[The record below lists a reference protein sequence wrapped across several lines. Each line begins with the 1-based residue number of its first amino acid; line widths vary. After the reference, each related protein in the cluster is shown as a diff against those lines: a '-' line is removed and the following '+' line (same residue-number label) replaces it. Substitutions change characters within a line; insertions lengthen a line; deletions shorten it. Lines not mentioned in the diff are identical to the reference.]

1 MLHRLQI
8 TPEILSYVEA
18 MSMKETDVLT
28 RVREDTA
35 DLPLAEMQIPP
46 EQGRLL
52 YFFVKLLNAER
63 ALEVGVFTGYSAL
76 WTALALTENG
86 LLVACDISTEW
97 TETARK
103 HWEAAGVSD
112 RIDLRVGPALDT
124 LRGLIADGQRN
135 SFDLAFL
142 DADKENYVGY
152 YDCIVDLIR
161 PGGVIMIDNILRE
174 GEVLDKD
181 NKDAGTM
188 AIQELNKRILNDS
201 RVVHALLPMADGLTL
216 VTKL

>member
-1 MLHRLQI
+1 
-8 TPEILSYVEA
+8 
-18 MSMKETDVLT
+18 MKETDVLT